1 MMNVTF
7 VVGPTASGKSA
18 LALELA
24 LKNHGVI
31 LNCDSVQVYSH
42 VQIGAAKPSL
52 EELQLVP
59 HYLYDYVHPPTEC
72 TAGMY
77 SRAFFDQMQSLEKE
91 GVPHVYVVGGTGFYF
106 QAIEKGM
113 YEVQESSTAINAELE
128 RQASTPEGY
137 QILLDELKAG
147 DPESASLFHA
157 HDRYRILRSIE
168 ILRTSGRKPSELR
181 LSKKQM
187 QRAFPYPLEK
197 IGVKMERSLLHQ
209 RIHDRVKLMLKQG
222 FIDEV
227 IELNKLH
234 LQEWAPLKSVG
245 YREVEMYLRGEIHS
259 LAELEEQIL
268 ISTRQLAKRQ
278 ITWFKRDKDI
288 QWFESSPV

>member
-1 MMNVTF
+1 MMKVTF

-24 LKNHGVI
+24 LKHRGVI
-31 LNCDSVQVYSH
+31 VNCDSVQVYSH

-52 EELQLVP
+52 EDLQLVP
-59 HYLYDYVHPPTEC
+59 HYLYGYVSPPTEC

-77 SRAFFDQMQSLEKE
+77 SRTFFEQLQSLEKE
-91 GVPHVYVVGGTGFYF
+91 GVPQVYVVGGTGFYF

-113 YEVQESSTAINAELE
+113 YDVQESSSDISAELE
-128 RQASTPEGY
+128 RQASTLEGY
-137 QILLDELKAG
+137 QTLLDELKES

-157 HDRYRILRSIE
+157 NDRYRILRSIE

-181 LSKKQM
+181 QSKKQM
-187 QRAFPYPLEK
+187 QQPFPYPLEK
-197 IGVKMERSLLHQ
+197 IGVHMERSLLHQ

-227 IELNKLH
+227 IDLNKLN
-234 LQEWAPLKSVG
+234 LQEWAPLNSVG
-245 YREVEMYLRGEIHS
+245 YREVQMYLKGEIHS
-259 LAELEEQIL
+259 LVELEEQIL

-288 QWFESSPV
+288 QWHEKN